1 MFTSTNNTTLCKRRR
16 KKSNQSAHYKHI
28 LSTTLVILCTIIQLV
43 SSSKSL
49 YQTLGVPRN
58 ASASDIKKAYRK
70 LALKHHPDK
79 VAPEDRTKAEHE
91 FKEIAKAYEWLS
103 DEKKRGLYDR
113 YGEKSL
119 DGNFQPG
126 FADMGGGAGGHWGGH
141 GSHGGGGKT
150 FHFGGPGG
158 GSSGFGGF
166 PGMFGG
172 MGGAPPPGSGSS
184 PEFSSIDLNEIIRQ
198 MMGGVPSNQG
208 APGGMGAEQFFG
220 RQQQGRGSS
229 SYYPNYGQQ
238 QQQNRH
244 HPSKEY
250 TRPVHCTLEELSR
263 GVTKK
268 LKVSYPL
275 IGEKIYT
282 IHVRAGWK
290 SGTKIKFPASKS
302 ELGEYPPITFVV
314 QERKHPYLTR
324 DGNDLHW
331 KCMLT
336 KSQAEKGAKLRLP
349 LPDGS
354 VLEVTSKAGTKSG
367 QKMTVNGRGMCGK
380 SEKGNVVIEFV
391 VRD

>member
-1 MFTSTNNTTLCKRRR
+1 MRTL
-16 KKSNQSAHYKHI
+16 
-28 LSTTLVILCTIIQLV
+28 LSVLVFLCTTIQLV

-79 VAPEDRTKAEHE
+79 VAPEDRSKAEHE

-119 DGNFQPG
+119 EGNFQPG
-126 FADMGGGAGGHWGGH
+126 FADMGGGTGGHWGGN
-141 GSHGGGGKT
+141 GSNSGGSKT
-150 FHFGGPGG
+150 FHFGGPG

-172 MGGAPPPGSGSS
+172 MGGAPSGGSS
-184 PEFSSIDLNEIIRQ
+184 PEFSSVDLNEIIRQ
-198 MMGGVPSNQG
+198 MMGGVPLNGPS
-208 APGGMGAEQFFG
+208 GGMGGEQFFG
-220 RQQQGRGSS
+220 RQQSRDSS
-229 SYYPNYGQQ
+229 SYPNYSQQ
-238 QQQNRH
+238 QHRH

-275 IGEKIYT
+275 IREKIYT
-282 IHVRAGWK
+282 IHIRAGWK

-302 ELGEYPPITFVV
+302 EMGEYPPITFVV
-314 QERKHPYLTR
+314 QERKHPYLKR
-324 DGNDLHW
+324 EGNDLHW
-331 KCMLT
+331 KCKLT
-336 KSQAEKGAKLRLP
+336 KSQAEKGARLRLP

-354 VLEVTSKAGTKSG
+354 VLEIASEAGTKSG
-367 QKMTVNGRGMCGK
+367 QKMTVNGRGMHGK
-380 SEKGNVVIEFV
+380 NEKGNVVIEFV
-391 VRD
+391 VKD

>member
-1 MFTSTNNTTLCKRRR
+1 MYCVHPSHKRSRECKQRIPHKTNHL
-16 KKSNQSAHYKHI
+16 SAI
-28 LSTTLVILCTIIQLV
+28 IFLLSTIIQLV
-43 SSSKSL
+43 TSSRSL

-58 ASASDIKKAYRK
+58 ASSSDIKKAYRK

-79 VAPEDRTKAEHE
+79 VPPENRAKAEHE

-113 YGEKSL
+113 YGERSL
-119 DGNFQPG
+119 EGGFQPS
-126 FADMGGGAGGHWGGH
+126 FDMGGGSSGGHWGSATGQ
-141 GSHGGGGKT
+141 SGGTKT
-150 FHFGGPGG
+150 FHFGGPD

-172 MGGAPPPGSGSS
+172 MGGAHPGGGAS

-198 MMGGVPSNQG
+198 MMGGVPMTG
-208 APGGMGAEQFFG
+208 ASSSMGGEQFFG
-220 RQQQGRGSS
+220 NHRSGDSS

-238 QQQNRH
+238 QQRQYS
-244 HPSKEY
+244 SKEY

-263 GVTKK
+263 GCTKK

-282 IHVRAGWK
+282 VHIRAGWK

-302 ELGEYPPITFVV
+302 EMGDYPPITFVV
-314 QERKHPYLTR
+314 QEKKHPYLTR

-331 KCMLT
+331 KCKLT
-336 KSQAEKGAKLRLP
+336 KSQASKGAKLRLP

-354 VLEVTSKAGTKSG
+354 VLEVNSKAGIKSG
-367 QKMTVNGRGMCGK
+367 EKMTVKYRGMQGK
-380 SEKGNVVIEFV
+380 NERGDVVIEFLI
-391 VRD
+391 RD